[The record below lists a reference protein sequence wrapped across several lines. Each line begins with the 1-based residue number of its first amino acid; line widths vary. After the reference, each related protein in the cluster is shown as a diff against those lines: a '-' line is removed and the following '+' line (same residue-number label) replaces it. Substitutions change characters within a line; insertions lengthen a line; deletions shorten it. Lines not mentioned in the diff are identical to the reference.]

1 MENYLQ
7 DLFEKDD
14 IGFKTINSFKADTKQ
29 LVLILNNLIEKRAGK
44 NITLVEMNKL
54 IDSLNLDNK
63 LKNKMKLL
71 TKKEPKDNK
80 KKNDTNQ
87 VGGWSD
93 SINIDSSYIRT
104 VDNIN
109 NLPCGGSVTQCADF
123 ISSCGQAGGGSKVNN
138 SMKNTNAVENYNYVM
153 FETTLN
159 TTRLFEISD
168 KNKDILY
175 KIIKIYISR

>member
-80 KKNDTNQ
+80 KKNDNNQ

-109 NLPCGGSVTQCADF
+109 NLPCGGSVTQCGDF
-123 ISSCGQAGGGSKVNN
+123 ISSCGQAGGGSK
-138 SMKNTNAVENYNYVM
+138 KNPEDLENHNHLM

-168 KNKDILY
+168 KNKDVLY

>member
-29 LVLILNNLIEKRAGK
+29 LVLILNNLIEKRGGK

-63 LKNKMKLL
+63 LKTKMKLIA
-71 TKKEPKDNK
+71 KNPKEKI
-80 KKNDTNQ
+80 KKNNNNQ
-87 VGGWSD
+87 VGGWSEVT
-93 SINIDSSYIRT
+93 NIDHSYIRT

-123 ISSCGQAGGGSKVNN
+123 ISSCGQAGGGSKKK
-138 SMKNTNAVENYNYVM
+138 SSKDLENHNYLM

-168 KNKDILY
+168 KNKDVLY
-175 KIIKIYISR
+175 KIINIYISR